1 MIFCSSECG
10 GLHYWPSFFSLP
22 SIHTCAIASSWTECT
37 FPSLDFARGHLSC
50 SDQWQC
56 VQECQW
62 ASSEPGLKRPHMFLL
77 ALLCLCHYTEKN
89 MSQVACSSKLDG
101 QLVQHTCTLSPT
113 VSSTAASAGPSVYH
127 PSPAAL
133 QVSAELLPQ
142 ASPT

>member
-1 MIFCSSECG
+1 MIFCIFGRG
-10 GLHYWPSFFSLP
+10 GLHYWPSSFSLP
-22 SIHTCAIASSWTECT
+22 SIHTCAIASSWAECT
-37 FPSLDFARGHLSC
+37 FPSLDFGRGPLSC

-62 ASSEPGLKRPHMFLL
+62 ASSEPGFKRPHTFLL
-77 ALLCLCHYTEKN
+77 ALLCLCHYIEKS
-89 MSQVACSSKLDG
+89 MSQVACSPKEDG
-101 QLVQHTCTLSPT
+101 QLGQQTCTLSPT
-113 VSSTAASAGPSVYH
+113 VSSTAASAGPSISH